1 MTTAKASY
9 YYAAGYHFFVGS
21 YYGETKVESFEDV
34 FDALTIDQHEEWLY
48 VQSVDVDDA
57 KHEVHIFI
65 GNDE

>member
-48 VQSVDVDDA
+48 VQSVDVDDT
-57 KHEVHIFI
+57 KLEVHIFI